1 MLRSCGRPARPACLG
16 CLRSLLLAVACQAS
30 LRHDPDEDDTV
41 RKYSKEQLLEA
52 ATVVHKWLT
61 TEKCAFR
68 AILRILSAGAVFYQ
82 AQMSDKTARA
92 WLHPE
97 GGKADLAHFQ
107 DAVLARHKPKEWAE
121 ARYEF
126 FLSLHCNTWRQAKRL
141 VRVSAC
147 S

>member
-1 MLRSCGRPARPACLG
+1 MC
-16 CLRSLLLAVACQAS
+16 
-30 LRHDPDEDDTV
+30 
-41 RKYSKEQLLEA
+41 KYSKEVLLEA
-52 ATVVHKWLT
+52 ATAVHKWLT

-121 ARYEF
+121 ARG
-126 FLSLHCNTWRQAKRL
+126 LSSSSGFTATRGDKPSGLFE
-141 VRVSAC
+141 
-147 S
+147 